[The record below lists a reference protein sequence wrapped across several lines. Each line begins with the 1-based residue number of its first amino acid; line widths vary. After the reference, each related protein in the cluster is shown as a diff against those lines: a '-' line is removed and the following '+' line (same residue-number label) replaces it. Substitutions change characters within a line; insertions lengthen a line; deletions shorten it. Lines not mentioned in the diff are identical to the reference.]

1 MGCGIDFLRSNIFYT
16 LDGKFIGI
24 AFPNIEIPSEE
35 NSVLYPTVSMAN
47 LNESIRINFN
57 ESQVPFKFNIQKY
70 NQDLIKQNIFEQI
83 FQNEV

>member
-1 MGCGIDFLRSNIFYT
+1 
-16 LDGKFIGI
+16 
-24 AFPNIEIPSEE
+24 
-35 NSVLYPTVSMAN
+35 MAN
-47 LNESIRINFN
+47 LNESIRFNFN